1 MCTFVGVTM
10 RKLELRDALQAWRT
24 AAAAARERERERE
37 QSALLASMG
46 AEKEEAA
53 RCAAEAL
60 RRRDE
65 IEAVLEASAATAS
78 VRLQDAMGGATSAL
92 QREQAASA
100 ALQAELEAS
109 AAEVRELRK
118 CPLPL
123 PLSLSSSLNSL
134 LLAPRRA
141 HTRIPPPAAGASM
154 SIMSSSTVPRDQ
166 LSAVEAGARDREAG
180 AEAERRALQQELLQ
194 RTAEAMAL
202 DEENATLRRVA
213 VSASTGSIKVR
224 FLCLPKSRSCARA
237 CLRA

>member
-1 MCTFVGVTM
+1 MARWGRRAFYQARQGAAAQRMCTFVGVTV
-10 RKLELRDALQAWRT
+10 RKLELRDALQAWRA

-78 VRLQDAMGGATSAL
+78 VRLQDAMGGATAAL

-100 ALQAELEAS
+100 ALQADLEAS

-118 CPLPL
+118 CPRCQPALQP
-123 PLSLSSSLNSL
+123 PPCSPCCCS
-134 LLAPRRA
+134 RRA
-141 HTRIPPPAAGASM
+141 HARTCPPLPSLALPC
-154 SIMSSSTVPRDQ
+154 TTPQ
-166 LSAVEAGARDREAG
+166 AR
-180 AEAERRALQQELLQ
+180 
-194 RTAEAMAL
+194 
-202 DEENATLRRVA
+202 
-213 VSASTGSIKVR
+213 
-224 FLCLPKSRSCARA
+224 P
-237 CLRA
+237 

>member
-24 AAAAARERERERE
+24 AAAAARERERE

-123 PLSLSSSLNSL
+123 PLSLSL
-134 LLAPRRA
+134 LF
-141 HTRIPPPAAGASM
+141 S
-154 SIMSSSTVPRDQ
+154 
-166 LSAVEAGARDREAG
+166 
-180 AEAERRALQQELLQ
+180 
-194 RTAEAMAL
+194 
-202 DEENATLRRVA
+202 
-213 VSASTGSIKVR
+213 
-224 FLCLPKSRSCARA
+224 
-237 CLRA
+237 